1 MVELTEDNISQQYE
15 VERKVD
21 GQTNFIKELNADGY
35 SHSEVLK
42 MLARKPEWRKA
53 LCYDCLIKLGT
64 IGFSAF

>member
-42 MLARKPEWRKA
+42 MLSRKPE
-53 LCYDCLIKLGT
+53 
-64 IGFSAF
+64 